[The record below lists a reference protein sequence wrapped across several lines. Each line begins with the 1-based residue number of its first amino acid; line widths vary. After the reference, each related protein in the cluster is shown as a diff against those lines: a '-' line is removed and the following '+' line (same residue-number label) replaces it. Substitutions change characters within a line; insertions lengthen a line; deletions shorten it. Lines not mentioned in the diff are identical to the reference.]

1 MKLKSDFVTHT
12 IEDTQFLLSV
22 GGKSFNGIVGNN
34 ETAAF
39 IIDRLQNDVTKE
51 EIVDAML
58 KEYDADRETVQ
69 KDVERILDSLRKIN
83 ALEEYS
89 LGSADR
95 SDAASEAPV
104 DMKTTTFEELLR
116 RDGKLVYQVKG
127 SSMTPMLRE
136 RKDIVVI
143 SAVSGRLRKNDVAL
157 YRIGNNYVLHRVIKA
172 RSDSYVLRGDANYLS
187 ETIPIQNVF
196 GVLTSFVRNGKE
208 YSVANWRYRAYCV
221 VWQTIFPLRSFLL
234 RRRRFLITIARKQ
247 GVLPLLRRVKRSVM
261 G

>member
-58 KEYDADRETVQ
+58 EEYDADRETVQ
-69 KDVERILDSLRKIN
+69 KDVERILDTLRKIN
-83 ALEEYS
+83 AIEEYS
-89 LGSADR
+89 LNSADR

-187 ETIPIQNVF
+187 ETIPIRGSAAACSRTAGGGPRGEHFFQ
-196 GVLTSFVRNGKE
+196 R
-208 YSVANWRYRAYCV
+208 
-221 VWQTIFPLRSFLL
+221 
-234 RRRRFLITIARKQ
+234 
-247 GVLPLLRRVKRSVM
+247 KRSLYRTLLSSESRCGRLTEPRYNYM
-261 G
+261 PAAP